1 LLQVREIES
10 LPLNA
15 DLVTLSACDTGAGRI
30 QGQEGV
36 ANIVRAF
43 LYAGSRSIV
52 STLWEVDDTF
62 TAALMKRFYANL
74 AAGRDVSDALR
85 LAKLEM
91 RRRLGPNAT
100 PYLWGPFT
108 VVGDGLTRIQ
118 FARTTK

>member
-1 LLQVREIES
+1 
-10 LPLNA
+10 
-15 DLVTLSACDTGAGRI
+15 VTLSACDTGAGRL

-36 ANIVRAF
+36 ANVVRAF
-43 LYAGSRSIV
+43 LYAGARSIV

-74 AAGRDVSDALR
+74 GAGRDVSESLR

-108 VVGDGLTRIQ
+108 VVGDGLTKIH
-118 FARTTK
+118 FSAAR